1 MTEVRFYQLQRSSL
15 EEVLPQL
22 LEKTFERGQRAVV
35 MTGSEERAEALTAH
49 LWTYK
54 DRRFLPHGNA
64 RDGHAARQPIWLTPE
79 DENPNDA
86 QVLFLTD
93 GAVSDHVGDFALCIE
108 LFDGNDTDIVAA
120 ARRRWTTYKKA
131 GHDLTYYQQTEG
143 GRWEE
148 KKGG

>member
-15 EEVLPQL
+15 EDALPQL

-49 LWTYK
+49 LWSYK
-54 DRRFLPHGNA
+54 DRGFLPHGNA
-64 RDGHAARQPIWLTPE
+64 RDGHAARQPIWLTSE

-93 GAVSDHVGDFALCIE
+93 GAASDHVGDFALCIE
-108 LFDGNDTDIVAA
+108 LFDGNDSDIVAT
-120 ARRRWTTYKKA
+120 ARRRWTAYKKA

-143 GRWEE
+143 GRWAE

>member
-1 MTEVRFYQLQRSSL
+1 MTEIRFYQLQRSSL

-35 MTGSEERAEALTAH
+35 MTGSDERAEALTAH

-64 RDGHAARQPIWLTPE
+64 RDGQAERQPIWLTPE
-79 DENPNDA
+79 DENPNGA

-93 GAVSDHVGDFALCIE
+93 GATSKHVGAFELCIE
-108 LFDGNDTDIVAA
+108 LFDGNDSDAVAA
-120 ARRRWTTYKKA
+120 ARKRWTAYKQA
-131 GHDLTYYQQTEG
+131 GYGLTYYQQTEG

-148 KKGG
+148 KKSG